1 MVFSIVAATKRK
13 KSVPQAVFNLKLCG
27 RNVFVGLFFEEQTGL
42 NVISAY
48 CIVPTLFLHIIILH
62 RSYESCTHTSKCNI
76 VLSSKTVF
84 LHLKA
89 IT

>member
-48 CIVPTLFLHIIILH
+48 HTVSFLRYFCISSYCIVPMNLAHTLASVIL
-62 RSYESCTHTSKCNI
+62 S
-76 VLSSKTVF
+76 
-84 LHLKA
+84 
-89 IT
+89 